1 MKAQDKTALHLACH
15 EGHIA
20 IVRMLLDAG
29 ARINLGDDDG
39 DAALTFTAYGY
50 SELLFI
56 LYHSL

>member
-1 MKAQDKTALHLACH
+1 MAQGKSALHVACH

-29 ARINLGDDDG
+29 ARLDLGDDDG

-50 SELLFI
+50 NELLIDLFFFF
-56 LYHSL
+56 